1 MSSLRPLEAF
11 DISIHI
17 KNMYSRVLGLL
28 IEADKSGQWPTTS
41 TGRQKV
47 ITDDTLIESASGGIG
62 GSFSVG
68 VYPKGCQAPKGNSLF
83 PELLRSCFLLE
94 HLLLPSRTPS
104 STIAINRHAQFRPH
118 RDSGAGNGQSSSLIV
133 GLGEYT
139 GGELVV
145 EGIHHNIRYKP
156 LEFDGWSERHW
167 TLPFSGSRYSLVW
180 FTPLGVDPAEMFW
193 VDEMLHSNS

>member
-1 MSSLRPLEAF
+1 M
-11 DISIHI
+11 
-17 KNMYSRVLGLL
+17 
-28 IEADKSGQWPTTS
+28 
-41 TGRQKV
+41 
-47 ITDDTLIESASGGIG
+47 
-62 GSFSVG
+62 
-68 VYPKGCQAPKGNSLF
+68 
-83 PELLRSCFLLE
+83 E

-118 RDSGAGNGQSSSLIV
+118 RESGAGNGQSSSLIV
-133 GLGEYT
+133 GLGDYT

-145 EGIHHNIRYKP
+145 GGVHHDIRYKP

-193 VDEMLHSNS
+193 LDEMLQQNHP